1 MRLLMALGLGK
12 RRAQEGQNLFLL
24 VSVEIETGTWTYFLR
39 KIKDTRGE
47 IIPPKEIDLQL
58 GMENGS

>member
-1 MRLLMALGLGK
+1 MALGLGK

-47 IIPPKEIDLQL
+47 IIPPKEIDL
-58 GMENGS
+58 

>member
-1 MRLLMALGLGK
+1 MALGLGK

>member
-47 IIPPKEIDLQL
+47 IIPPKEIDL
-58 GMENGS
+58 